1 MTTGQTLTKTIGELR
16 LPFYQGTRMEDER
29 ITIDPYIRS
38 EIEGRLRTARAILEM
53 TAVEMENN
61 NMQLWAGDVMEL
73 AHQAKTI
80 QYKITD

>member
-1 MTTGQTLTKTIGELR
+1 
-16 LPFYQGTRMEDER
+16 MEDER

-38 EIEGRLRTARAILEM
+38 EIEGRIRTARAILEM

-61 NMQLWAGDVMEL
+61 NMQLWAGDVLEL
-73 AHQAKTI
+73 AHQVKTI